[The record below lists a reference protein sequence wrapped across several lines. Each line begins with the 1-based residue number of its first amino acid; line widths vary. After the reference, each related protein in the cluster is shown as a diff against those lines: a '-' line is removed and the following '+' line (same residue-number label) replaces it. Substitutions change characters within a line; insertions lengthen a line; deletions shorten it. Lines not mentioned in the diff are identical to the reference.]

1 MQRRRPCRF
10 SAGHA
15 QAARR
20 STRCTRCQTQADRDS
35 ADGVAPGKPGEPM
48 SGEPTWDRTNWR
60 GQLCSQGYR
69 ARELPF
75 RAALCCVAR
84 PYPEGQFLR
93 RQTSAGPHRP
103 AGQRSPA
110 QAGRARCD
118 GGDARRQPSVLT
130 ERKSSSQVTRRWR
143 ETDSNFWF
151 LVARPS
157 NRHGRRD
164 GRLENGSGSV
174 GNRKT
179 LWGGRRGN
187 GNFVAASNDGVP
199 RCPSRMT

>member
-20 STRCTRCQTQADRDS
+20 STRCTRCQTQADRDL

-60 GQLCSQGYR
+60 SQLCSQGYR

-84 PYPEGQFLR
+84 PLTYHQPIVDLRAFTNRNFALGSFYTFVVGTGMYGTTYLIPLFL
-93 RQTSAGPHRP
+93 
-103 AGQRSPA
+103 A
-110 QAGRARCD
+110 Q
-118 GGDARRQPSVLT
+118 V
-130 ERKSSSQVTRRWR
+130 
-143 ETDSNFWF
+143 
-151 LVARPS
+151 
-157 NRHGRRD
+157 
-164 GRLENGSGSV
+164 
-174 GNRKT
+174 
-179 LWGGRRGN
+179 RG
-187 GNFVAASNDGVP
+187 
-199 RCPSRMT
+199 

>member
-130 ERKSSSQVTRRWR
+130 EKKSSSQVTRRR
-143 ETDSNFWF
+143 RKPDSKPVWGFSCQVVDFGF
-151 LVARPS
+151 LLVLCSELESRSSSRRQQSGSRRARKGS
-157 NRHGRRD
+157 RD
-164 GRLENGSGSV
+164 RNGSIAW
-174 GNRKT
+174 R
-179 LWGGRRGN
+179 L
-187 GNFVAASNDGVP
+187 AA
-199 RCPSRMT
+199 